1 MDLLINVIQPYAW
14 GSRSELARLQ
24 RRPVPSPAPEAE
36 LWMGAHPSAPS
47 RVERDGAPLSL
58 AEIIRAAPERVLG
71 REVAAAFGGTLPFL
85 LKVLAAETPLSLQ
98 AHPDSEQARE
108 GFAREN
114 AAGIPLG
121 APQRSYQDANPKP
134 ELLCA
139 LTEFE
144 GLCGF
149 RDTREALALFTT
161 LGIPALDDV
170 AAALERGAD
179 GVREAFARIL
189 ARTPEE
195 CTRLVPDVA
204 RAARLKAAATPAP
217 FKDSLSWAGRLSE
230 LYPQDPG
237 VIASLLLNHV
247 RLGPGEAIY
256 LPPRVM
262 HAYLRGTGVEIMA
275 TSDNVLRGGCTPKH
289 VDRAE
294 LLRVLD
300 FRPTPPTVVSPSPR
314 SGGEWV
320 YETPSPEFQ
329 LSRFELRGTPVTPE
343 RRGPE
348 IVLCVEGTLWLEAS
362 GQRLGL
368 PSGASAFVSASD
380 PPYAVHGEG
389 VLFRAAP
396 RICDPRPSPRPE
408 GDPGVHSAERR
419 SDRPSSSAAAT

>member
-1 MDLLINVIQPYAW
+1 VQ
-14 GSRSELARLQ
+14 
-24 RRPVPSPAPEAE
+24 
-36 LWMGAHPSAPS
+36 
-47 RVERDGAPLSL
+47 RDGAPLSL
-58 AEIIRAAPERVLG
+58 PEIIRAAPERVLG
-71 REVAAAFGGTLPFL
+71 REVAAAFGDTLPFL

-121 APQRSYQDANPKP
+121 APQRSYQDANAKP

-161 LGIPALDDV
+161 LDVPALDDV
-170 AAALERGAD
+170 AAALGRGAD
-179 GVREAFARIL
+179 GLREAFARIL

-195 CTRLVPDVA
+195 CARLVPEVA
-204 RAARLKAAATPAP
+204 RAARLKGAAP
-217 FKDSLSWAGRLSE
+217 FQDSLSWAARLSE
-230 LYPQDPG
+230 LYPHDPG

-247 RLGPGEAIY
+247 RLRPGEAIY

-275 TSDNVLRGGCTPKH
+275 SSDNVLRGGCTHKH

-300 FRPTPPTVVSPSPR
+300 FRPTPPSVVSPSPR

-320 YETPSPEFQ
+320 YETFSPEFQ
-329 LSRFELRGTPVTPE
+329 LSRFELRGTPVTPA

-348 IVLCVEGTLWLEAS
+348 IVLCVEGALWLEAS
-362 GQRLGL
+362 GQRLDL

-408 GDPGVHSAERR
+408 GDPGVHSADRR
-419 SDRPSSSAAAT
+419 PDRPSRAVVAT